1 VNPSANGLS
10 FGTWDIYEDNAYEA
24 ATRARVLDD
33 GLLECVR
40 GPLSAI
46 HPMKAVFD
54 NDYVRRIHGPNVK
67 SAPDKMQA
75 AEALMADIQ
84 EFKARNG

>member
-1 VNPSANGLS
+1 
-10 FGTWDIYEDNAYEA
+10 
-24 ATRARVLDD
+24 
-33 GLLECVR
+33 
-40 GPLSAI
+40 
-46 HPMKAVFD
+46 MKAVFD